1 MQTSIEDLRDLL
13 TAAAQKFVSHPEAE
27 YFAQLWLETHL
38 KKAPRMNPL
47 NEAVDELKVWADNSK
62 KNIERIMAKS
72 GVSIFDMHGLAPSL
86 KIKEIHD
93 DLEKRA
99 KSNGI
104 AATGFLNT
112 SGIITLN
119 LWADGLAKKDLIG
132 IALFDGGAK
141 CTVPIGGT
149 RGIFGTNPMA
159 YAIPTADQPIVL
171 DMATSEIPFFE
182 LKAAKE
188 NNIPLKPNA
197 AVDRHGRSTKN
208 AADALSDESVANL
221 LPMGGGFKGYG
232 IMLLIEILTGSL
244 IGGML
249 STEQKAGW
257 NPSEYGCFLLALDI
271 GSFTDL
277 DLFKNKVS
285 KMCQDIRRE
294 PPADGFDKVVVPGDR
309 GMSKLKEAQQKGSIE
324 VDNKIMNALEKLT

>member
-1 MQTSIEDLRDLL
+1 MHISIEDLTGRLI
-13 TAAAQKFVSHPEAE
+13 AAAKKFVSHPEAE

-38 KKAPRMNPL
+38 RKAPRMNPL
-47 NEAVDELKVWADNSK
+47 NEAVEELKVWAEK
-62 KNIERIMAKS
+62 GKQTIERMMNKS
-72 GVSIFDMHGLAPSL
+72 GVTIFDMHGLAPSL

-93 DLEKRA
+93 DLEKKA

-119 LWADGLAKKDLIG
+119 LWAGGLAKRDLIG
-132 IALFDGGAK
+132 IALYDGGAK

-182 LKAAKE
+182 LKSAKE
-188 NNIPLKPNA
+188 KNVPLKPNV
-197 AVDRHGRSTKN
+197 AVDLHGRSTEN
-208 AADALSDESVANL
+208 AADALSDEGVANL

-249 STEQKAGW
+249 STEQKSGW

-285 KMCQDIRRE
+285 KMCRVIRQE
-294 PPADGFDKVVVPGDR
+294 PPGDGYDQVLVPGDR
-309 GMSKLKEAQQKGSIE
+309 GMSKLKRVQQKGSIE
-324 VDNKIMNALEKLT
+324 VGDQIMNALKTLT

>member
-1 MQTSIEDLRDLL
+1 MQISIEDLRNLL
-13 TAAAQKFVSHPEAE
+13 VAAAQKFVSLPESE
-27 YFAQLWLETHL
+27 YFAQLWVETHI

-47 NEAVDELKVWADNSK
+47 NEAVEELKVWAENSK
-62 KNIERIMAKS
+62 KKPAQIVSKS
-72 GVSIFDMHGLAPSL
+72 GVTVFDMQGLAPSL

-93 DLEKRA
+93 DLEKKA
-99 KSNGI
+99 KANGI

-119 LWADGLAKKDLIG
+119 LWADGLAKRDLIG

-182 LKAAKE
+182 LKTAKE
-188 NNIPLKPNA
+188 KNIALKPNV
-197 AVDRHGRSTKN
+197 AVDQHGRLTEN
-208 AADALSDESVANL
+208 AADALSDDDVANL

-232 IMLLIEILTGSL
+232 IMLLIEVLTGSL

-249 STEQKAGW
+249 STEQKSGW
-257 NPSEYGCFLLALDI
+257 NPSEYGCLLLALDI

-277 DLFKNKVS
+277 DLFKNNVS
-285 KMCQDIRRE
+285 KMCRAIRQE

-309 GMSKLKEAQQKGSIE
+309 GMSKLKEARQNGSIE
-324 VDNKIMNALEKLT
+324 VDRQIMNALEKLT

>member
-1 MQTSIEDLRDLL
+1 MQISIEDLTNSLI
-13 TAAAQKFVSHPEAE
+13 AAAEKFVSPPEAE

-47 NEAVDELKVWADNSK
+47 KEAVEELKVWAEKGNHT
-62 KNIERIMAKS
+62 IERIMTRS
-72 GVSIFDMHGLAPSL
+72 GVSIFDMQGLAPSL

-99 KSNGI
+99 KSHGI

-119 LWADGLAKKDLIG
+119 LWADGLAKRDLIG

-149 RGIFGTNPMA
+149 RGVFGTNPMA
-159 YAIPTADQPIVL
+159 YAIPTADHPIVL

-182 LKAAKE
+182 LKTAKE
-188 NNIPLKPNA
+188 KNIPLRPNV
-197 AVDRHGRSTKN
+197 AVDQHGRPTEN
-208 AADALSDESVANL
+208 AADALSDEGVANL

-285 KMCQDIRRE
+285 KMCRIIREE
-294 PPADGFDKVVVPGDR
+294 PPGDGYDKVLIPGDR
-309 GMSKLKEAQQKGSIE
+309 GMSKLKQAQQKGSIE
-324 VDNKIMNALEKLT
+324 VDDQIINTLEALT